1 VKNRDLEWRPSPRPG
16 LLQFQAEFAILN
28 GAKEKSMERTIGD
41 IELPGIRLFKKGK
54 VRNVFEVGDELLI
67 VATDRISAFDWVLP
81 SLIPFKG
88 KVLTQL
94 SKFWF
99 DFVALACPNHLI
111 TTEVADFPAVLKPF
125 LEILEKRSM
134 LVRRTRVVP
143 VECVVRGYLSGSGW
157 SEYKKTGKI
166 SGLKIPKGLKE
177 SDRLE
182 KPIFT
187 PSTKA
192 EQGHDVNI
200 SFKEVQRLIGGDL
213 AKKIRKA
220 SLETYQKAALY
231 ALSKGII
238 IADTKFEFGLV
249 GDELVLVDEIFT
261 PDSSRFWPLATYE
274 PGKSQPSLDKQ
285 FVRDYLETTGW
296 DKNSPPPPLPEAIVA
311 KTSEKYLEIYRLLT
325 GQNDLG

>member
-1 VKNRDLEWRPSPRPG
+1 
-16 LLQFQAEFAILN
+16 
-28 GAKEKSMERTIGD
+28 MERTIGD
-41 IELPGIRLFKKGK
+41 FELPGIPLFKKGK
-54 VRNVFEVGDELLI
+54 VRNVYAIDDKLLI

-111 TTEVADFPAVLKPF
+111 ATEAAEFPAALRPF
-125 LEILEKRSM
+125 ADILDKRSM
-134 LVRRTRVVP
+134 LVRRTRVVQ

-157 SEYKKTGKI
+157 KEYKTTGKI
-166 SGLKIPKGLKE
+166 CGIKIPKGLRE

-182 KPIFT
+182 EPIFT

-192 EQGHDVNI
+192 EQGHDENI
-200 SFKEVQRLIGGDL
+200 SFKEVQKLIGADL
-213 AKKIRKA
+213 AQRIRKV
-220 SLETYQKAALY
+220 SLELYQKAALY

-238 IADTKFEFGLV
+238 IADTKFEFGLA
-249 GDELVLVDEIFT
+249 GDELVLIDEIFT
-261 PDSSRFWPLATYE
+261 PDSSRFWPLASYGA
-274 PGKSQPSLDKQ
+274 GKSQPSLDKQ

-296 DKNSPPPPLPEAIVA
+296 DKNSPPPVLPDPIVA
-311 KTSEKYLEIYRLLT
+311 KTAEKYLEIYRLLT
-325 GQNDLG
+325 GRDDLA